1 VDATLRMKTQKL
13 KNMLEKLTAL
23 RKENAFTKINQE
35 LGFSRNTYKA
45 VMLFIAAFAIYVAYK
60 YYQLFKPLL

>member
-1 VDATLRMKTQKL
+1 MKTQKL

-23 RKENAFTKINQE
+23 SKENAFTKINHE
-35 LGFSRNTYKA
+35 LGFSRNTYKV
-45 VMLFIAAFAIYVAYK
+45 VMLLIITFAIYVAYN